1 MREVKFLTWTFGA
14 VCCLLIAGPASAEM
28 QNVNFDVKTTANGD
42 QSKRVDFWVKVEDS
56 TSGRQP
62 DFVKS
67 IKVTAP
73 GGTVINIDPVWDY
86 DPYFK
91 EYYKSVG
98 ESNFTDAMIPKGT
111 YSVEVV
117 DIGNKLMSQSDNI
130 DATFLP
136 LPVITQPTA
145 DAVVGPTPLLR
156 WRNLTAA
163 KVYRIFLYNESWNQ
177 WVYEG
182 LKTQSNSFQ
191 IPLGDLKP
199 NCYYSLRID
208 ARSAA
213 QDVDKRSRTNWLG
226 FSTQS
231 SF

>member
-14 VCCLLIAGPASAEM
+14 VCCLLIAGPASAEL
-28 QNVNFDVKTTANGD
+28 QNVNFDVKTTTNGD
-42 QSKRVDFWVKVEDS
+42 ASKRIDFWVKVEDS

-67 IKVTAP
+67 ITVTAP
-73 GGTVINIDPVWDY
+73 GGAEINIDPIWDY

-98 ESNFTDAMIPKGT
+98 QSNFPDGILPKGAYT
-111 YSVEVV
+111 VEVI
-117 DIGNKLMSQSDNI
+117 DIGDKIMTQSDDIN
-130 DATFLP
+130 ATFLP
-136 LPVITQPTA
+136 FTTITFPKP
-145 DAVVGPTPLLR
+145 DAVVGPTPKLS
-156 WRNLTAA
+156 WKNLPAA
-163 KVYRIFLYNESWNQ
+163 NVYRIYLYNDSWHQ

-182 LKTQSNSFQ
+182 LKTQSNWFQ

-208 ARSAA
+208 ARSTS
-213 QDVDKRSRTNWLG
+213 QDADKRSRTNWVS
-226 FSTQS
+226 FSTQP